1 MADDDRCERALT
13 KLEEVFGPRP
23 PAQPQEGIP
32 DLLSEVGRTCVE
44 YCYGDAWSR
53 PGIDAKTR
61 SFVTIGV
68 LTALGAQDE
77 LALHIRGA
85 LRLGHTKEGVAELL
99 IAPHPLLRRSAGGP
113 CTAPRPPGFS
123 RNPSRL
129 TSPTLRPEVS
139 TRLQPSRRC
148 PVHSLPCADAGAGGK
163 ATRMRLEKT
172 SRRLARRGPAASPF
186 G

>member
-1 MADDDRCERALT
+1 MADDDRYERALT

-85 LRLGHTKEGVAELL
+85 LRLGHTKEDVAELL
-99 IAPHPLLRRSAGGP
+99 LHLIPYCGV
-113 CTAPRPPGFS
+113 PR
-123 RNPSRL
+123 
-129 TSPTLRPEVS
+129 T
-139 TRLQPSRRC
+139 
-148 PVHSLPCADAGAGGK
+148 VHAQ
-163 ATRMRLEKT
+163 
-172 SRRLARRGPAASPF
+172 RLARQVFRETPAA
-186 G
+186 